1 MNRISLEDSFA
12 RLTSKSHACLTWVPS
27 RDHVYQGMPAQSY
40 DDWLA
45 AAVNPLEEFD
55 VTRFE
60 FGDKKTLHDSIL
72 GQDADLGQGPDQVKL
87 TWSRQNRLLTISE
100 TRGGPRKRSRRH
112 VVPRALRCC
121 PTRTG

>member
-45 AAVNPLEEFD
+45 AAVNPFEEFD
-55 VTRFE
+55 ATRFE

-72 GQDADLGQGPDQVKL
+72 GQDADQVKL
-87 TWSRQNRLLTISE
+87 TWSSQNRLLTISE
-100 TRGGPRKRSRRH
+100 IRGGPRKPSRRH